1 MAVEDG
7 DSITAQVITPIICEG
22 DAIGAVIIMSR
33 EPRAKF
39 SDGEVRLASTAAGF
53 LGRQMEG

>member
-1 MAVEDG
+1 MEGV
-7 DSITAQVITPIICEG
+7 TAQVVAPIIYAG